1 MPSCSLKCKKKKK
14 RKGNINPEVSKNYKK
29 NNAIFFF
36 KVQKKKKKNINPE
49 VSKTYNGETMVS
61 KFAICGGKKSR
72 FVKKQEARGVL
83 SSLGLKAPLNKIP
96 LLDFFF

>member
-14 RKGNINPEVSKNYKK
+14 RKGNINPEVSK
-29 NNAIFFF
+29 
-36 KVQKKKKKNINPE
+36 
-49 VSKTYNGETMVS
+49 TYNGETMVS
-61 KFAICGGKKSR
+61 KFAICGSKKSR

-96 LLDFFF
+96 LLDFFFLVYKNE